1 MKKILKIFVIVLS
14 LIVITGCG
22 KKGITEIK
30 FSDLEKSLNNNK
42 TFILEIVQD
51 GCSNCEAFT
60 PKFNR
65 ILKKNGLSSKQINL
79 TNLTE
84 EEKNKLDSL
93 YNITGTPTVIFIEKG
108 KEKAITNRIIG
119 NVSEERV
126 ITKLKKVGYI
136 K

>member
-1 MKKILKIFVIVLS
+1 MKKILKIFVIVLT
-14 LIVITGCG
+14 LMVITGCG

-30 FSDLEKSLNNNK
+30 YSDLEKALNNNES
-42 TFILEIVQD
+42 FILEIVQD

-65 ILKKNGLSSKQINL
+65 ILKNNGLSAKQVNL
-79 TNLTE
+79 TNLSE
-84 EEKNKLDSL
+84 EDKNKLDNL

-126 ITKLKKVGYI
+126 VAKLKKVGYI